1 MDHRKIEWLFLIL
14 FCLVDIYLII
24 ELWRPPISLSSS
36 TSSVT
41 SSNNLRE
48 EMRSDN
54 ITVPKL
60 SRKADS
66 GYYLASR
73 GKTDLKKAAGKISS
87 DVQVDYA
94 QNDKTLYG
102 TLKKPISLERMSLKQ
117 FKNDKNYVPH
127 GKEFTYAS
135 YLSSNSSYV
144 YVQHSQYG
152 NLYSNL
158 GQLVITVKDKK
169 ITGYYE
175 TYLSDLTSVRELQ
188 STISPWRAV
197 SNLYTNRELS
207 DNSKVMQVKLGYTR
221 LTEVRGSVIF
231 VPTWMV
237 WIENKSSKS
246 TTVKRVNAFN
256 GQLLQ
261 TTAVD
266 D

>member
-102 TLKKPISLERMSLKQ
+102 TLKKPISLERMSLEQ

-158 GQLVITVKDKK
+158 G
-169 ITGYYE
+169 
-175 TYLSDLTSVRELQ
+175 
-188 STISPWRAV
+188 
-197 SNLYTNRELS
+197 
-207 DNSKVMQVKLGYTR
+207 
-221 LTEVRGSVIF
+221 
-231 VPTWMV
+231 
-237 WIENKSSKS
+237 
-246 TTVKRVNAFN
+246 
-256 GQLLQ
+256 
-261 TTAVD
+261 
-266 D
+266 